1 MQELINL
8 DQQATLWINGSHS
21 LFWDNL
27 MMTVTN
33 TFAWSLLIVMLLY
46 VICHNNQMRDVLLI
60 FLLLGLMVFVADR
73 ICSGMVKP
81 MVARWRPTQDPQL
94 MYLIDTV
101 DGYRGGRYGFF
112 SGHASNTF
120 CVATFLVLLFRQSVL
135 SFVIY
140 LWAAT
145 TTFTR
150 LYLGVH
156 YLGDVL
162 VGAVFGVAL
171 GLLFHLLYRWLVR
184 HHKEEHVYVS
194 GQFTSSGYLV
204 LDLRR
209 FLMVIFL
216 NYILVVIVSLIHF

>member
-33 TFAWSLLIVMLLY
+33 TFAWSLLIIMLVY
-46 VICHNNQMRDVLLI
+46 VICHNNQLRDILLI
-60 FLLLGLMVFVADR
+60 FLLLGLMVCVADR
-73 ICSGMVKP
+73 VCSGIVKP
-81 MVARWRPTQDPQL
+81 SVARFRPTQDPQL
-94 MYLIDTV
+94 MYLVDTV
-101 DGYRGGRYGFF
+101 NEYRGGRYGFF

-120 CVATFLVLLFRQSVL
+120 CIATFLVLLFRQRTL

-162 VGAVFGVAL
+162 VGAIFGVVL
-171 GLLFHLLYRWLVR
+171 GFVFHLLYSLLVR
-184 HHKEEHVYVS
+184 RHREEHIYVS
-194 GQFTSSGYLV
+194 GQFTSTGYLIE
-204 LDLRR
+204 DLRR

-216 NYILVVIVSLIHF
+216 NYILVVIVSLIYT